1 MKKFS
6 RILALFLTA
15 ALMTLTFAACASGG
29 FAKEAADSYYPEAT
43 YMATTAAAM
52 PGLSAYED
60 SYAYAA
66 DMEAGGGE
74 ALTVSADL
82 YTPQDNRKLIRQAN
96 LAIET
101 ENYDESVQA
110 IQNQIAAVGAYI
122 ESSQIS
128 GYTEYHSRSMHC
140 TVRIPAD
147 RFDEFM
153 AAKDTFGVVMNSN
166 VWQEDVTFNYFDM
179 EARLQSLNT
188 KKDRLMALLEEA
200 TKMSDIIELE
210 NALSDTIA
218 EIESYTS
225 SLSRL
230 DNQIAYCTVTINL
243 DEVYHAAP
251 IAMPPKTLS
260 ERISQRFSETMDGLG
275 EFGEDFL
282 VFIVGAS
289 PVLLILAVIIF
300 LIVFISVKASRK
312 RRRKM
317 EAAKAKRR
325 ELEAQAKIAEASDEN
340 KE

>member
-1 MKKFS
+1 MKKLS
-6 RILALFLTA
+6 TILSLFLVA
-15 ALMTLTFAACASGG
+15 ALMTLIFAACASNG
-29 FAKEAADSYYPEAT
+29 FAKEAADAYYPEAT
-43 YMATTAAAM
+43 YAATTAAA
-52 PGLSAYED
+52 ATKVYD
-60 SYAYAA
+60 YYAEE
-66 DMEAGGGE
+66 MEGGGE
-74 ALTVSADL
+74 LLNVSADL

-96 LAIET
+96 LNIET

-122 ESSQIS
+122 ESSQVS
-128 GYTEYHSRSMHC
+128 GYSEHHSRSMHC
-140 TVRIPAD
+140 SVRIPAD

-153 AAKDTFGVVMNSN
+153 AARDSFGVVTNSN

-179 EARLQSLNT
+179 EARLQTLNT
-188 KKDRLMALLEEA
+188 KKERLMALLEEA

-230 DNQIAYCTVTINL
+230 DNQISYCTVAINL
-243 DEVYHAAP
+243 DEVYHATP
-251 IAMPPKTLS
+251 VVTPPKTLS
-260 ERISQRFSETMDGLG
+260 ERISQRFNESMEDLG
-275 EFGEDFL
+275 EFGEDFV

-289 PVLLILAVIIF
+289 PILLILAVIIF
-300 LIVFISVKASRK
+300 LIIFISVKSARS

-325 ELEAQAKIAEASDEN
+325 ELEIQEKISET
-340 KE
+340 KEEKK